1 MNSACAGLCT
11 NIFYPVT
18 CKIVEWRSVVKGGKL
33 VGLLITI
40 QNKLDS
46 GSLVRWFLVLLAVIR
61 PVCYLCPCV
70 GLGRCETPGTQQVP
84 CNDCLGSDLWGYGL
98 SCNHLLTQCMVLIQV
113 TVLNFHCAAKR
124 NFNIKQ
130 QADVFSLI
138 LENAKS
144 GTIWQESVLI
154 NNTHFLSC

>member
-1 MNSACAGLCT
+1 M
-11 NIFYPVT
+11 
-18 CKIVEWRSVVKGGKL
+18 

-40 QNKLDS
+40 QNKFDS

-61 PVCYLCPCV
+61 TVHYLCPCV
-70 GLGRCETPGTQQVP
+70 GLGRCETPGTQQVL

-144 GTIWQESVLI
+144 GTIWQESV
-154 NNTHFLSC
+154 